1 MTTQFWT
8 GRSVLVTGHT
18 GFKGGW
24 LSLWLQQLGARVTGY
39 ALAPPTTP
47 SLFEQAGVAAGM
59 TSHLADIRDLDALR
73 RVVAAS
79 APEVIFHLAA
89 QPLVRASYDQPVETY
104 ATNVMGTVH
113 LLEAARAQPSVRAIV
128 IITTDKVY
136 DNREWTWGYREID
149 RLGGRDPYS
158 NSKACAELVTDA
170 YRRSFFAPERHGT
183 GPGDHRVAIATA
195 RAGNVIGGGDWARDR
210 IIPDAMRA
218 FLAGQ
223 PVVVR
228 NPASTRP
235 WQHVL
240 EPLAGYLALGERLA
254 GEGPALGEAWN
265 FGPPDDQVVPVGDL
279 MTRLAAAWGEG
290 AGWHTVAQAS
300 APHEARLLRLDV
312 AKARAELGWR
322 PVLSLATALDWIVEW
337 HQAVGRGGDARAIT
351 AQQIARYTSARAAA

>member
-1 MTTQFWT
+1 MMTGFWN
-8 GRSVLVTGHT
+8 GRPVLVTGHT

-39 ALAPPTTP
+39 ALAPPSAP
-47 SLFEQAGVAAGM
+47 SLFEQAGVAEGM
-59 TSHLADIRDLDALR
+59 TSHIADIRDLDALR
-73 RVVAAS
+73 HAVTAS

-89 QPLVRASYDQPVETY
+89 QPLVRASYEQPVETY

-170 YRRSFFAPERHGT
+170 YRRSFFAPERHAEHG
-183 GPGDHRVAIATA
+183 VAIASA

-223 PVVVR
+223 PVIVR

-240 EPLAGYLALGERLA
+240 EPLAGYLALGERLVD
-254 GEGPALGEAWN
+254 GPALGEPWN
-265 FGPPDDQVVPVGDL
+265 FGPRDDQVVPVGDL
-279 MTRLAAAWGEG
+279 MTRLAASWGDG
-290 AGWHTVAQAS
+290 ARWHTVAQAS

-312 AKARAELGWR
+312 SKAREQLAWR
-322 PVLSLATALDWIVEW
+322 PVLALATALDWIVEW
-337 HQAVGRGGDARAIT
+337 HRAVGRGGSAREIT
-351 AQQIARYTSARAAA
+351 MQQIARYTSALASG